1 MPALPDRACLTRAID
16 LRVGDTIAYLTPD
29 AINFS
34 TVTDITEGS
43 GGIRSEGTRVIR
55 TDGARV
61 ISADG
66 TTFPAYSEVYLM
78 SRAAPPDEPLTVLR
92 DVTVRVDSRG
102 KTPAR
107 PYTATYPLMVRSR
120 SGWTGYLNERDSHDM
135 DYFPADHVHEFIEWS
150 PVT

>member
-1 MPALPDRACLTRAID
+1 MTTFPDRARLTRVLD
-16 LRVGDTIAYLTPD
+16 LRVGDKIAYLTPD
-29 AINFS
+29 TINFS
-34 TVTDITEGS
+34 TITSIVEGLGAMSTDATS
-43 GGIRSEGTRVIR
+43 FL
-55 TDGARV
+55 AH
-61 ISADG
+61 
-66 TTFPAYSEVYLM
+66 SEVYLV

>member
-1 MPALPDRACLTRAID
+1 MTTFPDQARRTRVLD
-16 LRVGDTIAYLTPD
+16 LRVGDKIAYLTPD
-29 AINFS
+29 AIKFS
-34 TVTDITEGS
+34 AVASIVDGLGAMSTDATS
-43 GGIRSEGTRVIR
+43 
-55 TDGARV
+55 
-61 ISADG
+61 
-66 TTFPAYSEVYLM
+66 FLAYSEVYLM
-78 SRAAPPDEPLTVLR
+78 SRAAPPDEPLTVIR

-135 DYFPADHVHEFIEWS
+135 DYFPADHVHEFIDWS

>member
-1 MPALPDRACLTRAID
+1 MTTFPDQARRTRVLD
-16 LRVGDTIAYLTPD
+16 LRVGDKIAYLTPD
-29 AINFS
+29 AIKFS
-34 TVTDITEGS
+34 AVASIVDGLGAMS
-43 GGIRSEGTRVIR
+43 
-55 TDGARV
+55 TDGTSFLV
-61 ISADG
+61 H
-66 TTFPAYSEVYLM
+66 SEVYLV

-135 DYFPADHVHEFIEWS
+135 DYFPADHVHEFIDWS

>member
-1 MPALPDRACLTRAID
+1 MTTFPDRARLTRVLD
-16 LRVGDTIAYLTPD
+16 LRVGDTIAYLAWSPS
-29 AINFS
+29 ALKFS
-34 TVTDITEGS
+34 IITSITDGS
-43 GGIRSEGTRVIR
+43 GAIGT
-55 TDGARV
+55 
-61 ISADG
+61 DG
-66 TTFPAYSEVYLM
+66 TTFPAHTEVFLV
-78 SRAAPPDEPLTVLR
+78 SRGAPPDEPLTVIR

-135 DYFPADHVHEFIEWS
+135 DYFPADHVHEFIDWS

>member
-1 MPALPDRACLTRAID
+1 MTTIPDRARLTRVLD
-16 LRVGDTIAYLTPD
+16 LRVGDKIAYRTPD

-34 TVTDITEGS
+34 AITSIVDGLGAMSTDGTS
-43 GGIRSEGTRVIR
+43 FRAHSEG
-55 TDGARV
+55 
-61 ISADG
+61 
-66 TTFPAYSEVYLM
+66 YLV

-102 KTPAR
+102 KTPVR

>member
-1 MPALPDRACLTRAID
+1 MTTIPDQARPTQVID
-16 LRVGDTIAYLTPD
+16 LHVGDTIAYLTWCPS
-29 AINFS
+29 ALKFS
-34 TVTDITEGS
+34 TVTAITAGS
-43 GGIRSEGTRVIR
+43 GAIGS
-55 TDGARV
+55 
-61 ISADG
+61 DG
-66 TTFPAYSEVYLM
+66 TTFPAYTEVYLV

-92 DVTVRVDSRG
+92 DVTVRVGSRG